1 MNLTQIEAF
10 CRVAEKKCITDAAQ
24 ELHLTQPAISRQIR
38 ALEDFLQVQL
48 LRRTHQGVELTEAGE
63 IVYEYSK
70 TILELVGSMQKDL
83 ESLVKNNSR
92 PLIIGASTTLGNYAL
107 PCSIWTF
114 KEKNPG
120 SNIILRVT
128 NTEEVLRGLLNKTVD
143 IGVIEGPVYHQGLVT
158 RPIARDELVLIVS
171 PQSPWRDRAEV
182 TIDEVKK
189 MPLVVR
195 EPGSGM
201 RKSLESLL
209 QEIGLGLNDFNVV
222 MEMNST
228 DAIKSAVQSGHGV
241 AILSRLSV
249 RKELQSGTIKAVKI
263 RGVSFVHSYTIVYDP
278 ARSRNPLQSRFI
290 AFMRSPKERGF
301 C

>member
-1 MNLTQIEAF
+1 MNLSQIEAF
-10 CRVAEKKCITDAAQ
+10 CTVADKKCITDAAQ
-24 ELHLTQPAISRQIR
+24 DLHLTQPALSRQIR
-38 ALEDFLQVQL
+38 ALEESLQVQL
-48 LRRTHQGVELTEAGE
+48 LRRSHQGVELTEAGE

-70 TILELVGSMQKDL
+70 TILELVGSMNKDL
-83 ESLVKNNSR
+83 ESLVKHNSR

-107 PCSIWTF
+107 PCSVWTF

-120 SNIILRVT
+120 SNVILRVT

-158 RPIARDELVLIVS
+158 RPIARDELVLIT
-171 PQSPWRDRAEV
+171 PPEPLWREKVEV
-182 TIDEVKK
+182 TLDEVRQ

-195 EPGSGM
+195 EPGSGT

-209 QEIGLGLNDFNVV
+209 QEIGLTLSDFNVV
-222 MEMNST
+222 MELNST
-228 DAIKSAVQSGHGV
+228 DAIKSAVQSGRGV
-241 AILSRLSV
+241 SILSRLSV
-249 RKELQSGTIKAVKI
+249 RKELQSGVIKAAKI
-263 RGVSFVHSYTIVYDP
+263 RGVSFVHSYTIVYDQ
-278 ARSRNPLQSRFI
+278 ARARDPLQSRFI